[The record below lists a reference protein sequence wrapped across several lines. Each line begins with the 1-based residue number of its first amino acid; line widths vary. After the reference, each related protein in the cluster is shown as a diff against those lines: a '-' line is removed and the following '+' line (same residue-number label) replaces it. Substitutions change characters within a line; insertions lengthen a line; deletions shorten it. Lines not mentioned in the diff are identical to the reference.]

1 MRPTYVLTTILALF
15 LFAAVSCKKSNPN
28 SNGSGSSSVQGNWN
42 FSYMTAT
49 TSVTATQ
56 SGVTTVTHTYY
67 KTKNNAGTI
76 KFTADSMAVTGLTY
90 TVDTTATAY
99 VYYGSTLF
107 DSVSAPFTYSLP
119 ATSQT
124 VYYKIIGSDSIY
136 LPNGGI
142 VPAGYTGT
150 VPASGGRFVIVNDTL
165 KLTVQGF
172 QSASGAS
179 ESVNGTIFMKR
190 Q

>member
-1 MRPTYVLTTILALF
+1 MRTTYVLTTF
-15 LFAAVSCKKSNPN
+15 LVVLLCAGVSCKKSNPS
-28 SNGSGSSSVQGNWN
+28 SNGGSSSIQGNWN
-42 FSYMTAT
+42 FSYMTAN

-56 SGVTTVTHTYY
+56 TGITTVTNTNY

-76 KFTADSMAVTGLTY
+76 KFTADSMTVTGLTY

-99 VYYGSTLF
+99 IYYGSTLF

-136 LPNGGI
+136 MPNGGI
-142 VPAGYTGT
+142 VPTGYTGA
-150 VPASGGRFVIVNDTL
+150 VPASGGRFVIANDTL

-172 QSASGAS
+172 QSASGAT
-179 ESVNGTIFMKR
+179 ESVKGTIYMKR

>member
-1 MRPTYVLTTILALF
+1 MRPTYVITAFLAL
-15 LFAAVSCKKSNPN
+15 LLVATVSCKKSNPT
-28 SNGSGSSSVQGNWN
+28 SSSSASVQGNWN
-42 FSYMTAT
+42 FLYMTAN
-49 TSVTATQ
+49 TSVSATQ
-56 SGVTTVTHTYY
+56 TGVTTVTHTYY
-67 KTKNNAGTI
+67 KSKSNAGTI
-76 KFTADSMAVTGLTY
+76 KFSADSMTVSGLTY
-90 TVDTTATAY
+90 TVDTTATVY
-99 VYYGSTLF
+99 VYYGTTLF

-124 VYYKIIGSDSIY
+124 VYYKVIGSDSIY

-142 VPAGYTGT
+142 VPAGYSGS

-179 ESVNGTIFMKR
+179 ESVNGTIYMKR